1 VTAVT
6 QLDFLTAFGSLT
18 FKILSMKRKFMSA
31 TFALA
36 LASVIVLAQNKAKQD
51 EVEIEM
57 MTYPEIYS
65 AIHDK
70 GKTTVLIYN
79 GGTEQ
84 RGPHA
89 VLGGHTLMAHA
100 IAPMIARQLGNAL
113 VAPVLPY
120 STNPAGGVESKWPG
134 SVGLSS
140 ELFTKVNEA
149 VVDSM
154 TKNGFK
160 NIVLMGDHGGGQ
172 DELKKVAAAMD
183 AKYGPQGTHVYFSGA
198 VYEQSRREFA
208 DWLTSKHLPLSNHA
222 GISDTS
228 MMLYLQPV
236 AEAWVR
242 NIYKTTVG
250 DPVLAPG
257 QRADPKVPR
266 VNNGVTGDPRQS
278 TPEIGK
284 LAVEIKVKDA
294 VAEIRKLIA
303 AKTGSR

>member
-1 VTAVT
+1 
-6 QLDFLTAFGSLT
+6 
-18 FKILSMKRKFMSA
+18 MRKLIVA
-31 TFALA
+31 IFALA
-36 LASVIVLAQNKAKQD
+36 LASVIALAQRTPKQD

-65 AIHDK
+65 AIHDH

-89 VLGGHTLMAHA
+89 ILGGHTLMARA

-113 VAPVLPY
+113 VAPVLPF
-120 STNPAGGVESKWPG
+120 SVNPAGGVEPKWPG
-134 SVGLSS
+134 SVGLSP
-140 ELFTKVNEA
+140 ELFQKVNEA

-154 TKNGFK
+154 EKNGFK
-160 NIVLMGDHGGGQ
+160 NIILMGDHGGGQ
-172 DELKKVAAAMD
+172 DELKKLAGALD

-198 VYEQSRREFA
+198 VYEQSRLELA
-208 DWLTSKHLPLSNHA
+208 DWLKSKNLPLSNHA

-228 MMLYLQPV
+228 IMLYLQPRS
-236 AEAWVR
+236 ELWVR

-250 DPVLAPG
+250 DPVLPAG
-257 QRADPKVPR
+257 QRPDPNVPR
-266 VNNGVTGDPRQS
+266 INNGVTGDPRPS

-284 LAVEIKVKDA
+284 LAVEMKVNNA

-303 AKTGSR
+303 AKTSVR